1 MLILHEG
8 ELLHTDSST
17 DVLEHY
23 GVKGMKWGKR
33 AVGYAGSFGKAFTN
47 QIAHPILSRK
57 AYASSVS
64 KSGVGSYMTT
74 KRSLDYQNK
83 FVKTQ
88 RDANAETK
96 KKIKELKK
104 NKYKKADAL
113 NHPTDKKLAKVYDE
127 QDVALANLSK
137 NSKLKNYLTK
147 DGREKRAEAKKE
159 FKKLRNTS
167 DSLENKMIGNY
178 KMARKEYRVA
188 KKKLKDERKNATTG
202 LRY

>member
-1 MLILHEG
+1 MYIIHEQQLVHVDRG
-8 ELLHTDSST
+8 SDI
-17 DVLEHY
+17 LEHY

-33 AVGYAGSFGKAFTN
+33 AVGYAGSFGKAYVN
-47 QIAHPILSRK
+47 QFAHPVLSRK
-57 AYASSVS
+57 AYSSASS
-64 KSGVGSYMTT
+64 KSSVGSMIGT

-127 QDVALANLSK
+127 QDVARANLSK
-137 NSKLKNYLTK
+137 NSKLKNYTTK
-147 DGREKRAEAKKE
+147 VGRRKRAEAKKE
-159 FKKLRNTS
+159 VRKINNTAS
-167 DSLENKMIGNY
+167 SLEDKMISNY
-178 KMARKEYRVA
+178 KIARKEYRVS
-188 KKKLKDERKNATTG
+188 KKNLKDERKNATTG

>member
-1 MLILHEG
+1 MYIIHEQQLVHVDRG
-8 ELLHTDSST
+8 SDI
-17 DVLEHY
+17 LEHY

-33 AVGYAGSFGKAFTN
+33 AVDYAGSFRKMSAN
-47 QIAHPILSRK
+47 QFAHPILSRK
-57 AYASSVS
+57 AYSSSTSKSSV
-64 KSGVGSYMTT
+64 GSMIAT

-88 RDANAETK
+88 LDAKAETK

-127 QDVALANLSK
+127 QVVARANLSK
-137 NSKLKNYLTK
+137 NSKVDNYLTK
-147 DGREKRAEAKKE
+147 AGRRKRAEAKKE
-159 FKKLRNTS
+159 VRKINNTAS
-167 DSLENKMIGNY
+167 SLEDKMISNY
-178 KMARKEYRVA
+178 KMARKEYRVT
-188 KKKLKDERKNATTG
+188 KKNLKDERKNATTG

>member
-33 AVGYAGSFGKAFTN
+33 AAGYAKAAGKAYYN
-47 QIAHPILSRK
+47 QYRHPILSGK
-57 AYASSVS
+57 AGMSSSS
-64 KSGVGSYMTT
+64 KSKAGTFFGT
-74 KRSLDYQNK
+74 KRSLDYRNK

-113 NHPTDKKLAKVYDE
+113 NRPTDKKLAKVYDE
-127 QDVALANLSK
+127 QVVARTNLSK
-137 NSKLKNYLTK
+137 NSKLKNYTTTE
-147 DGREKRAEAKKE
+147 GRRKRAEAKKE
-159 FKKLRNTS
+159 VRKINNTAA
-167 DSLENKMIGNY
+167 SLEDKMIGNY
-178 KMARKEYRVA
+178 KIARKEYRVA
-188 KKKLKDERKNATTG
+188 KKNLKDERKNATTG

>member
-33 AVGYAGSFGKAFTN
+33 AAGYAKAAGKAYYN
-47 QIAHPILSRK
+47 QYRHPILSGK
-57 AYASSVS
+57 AGMSSFS
-64 KSGVGSYMTT
+64 KSKVGTAFGTT
-74 KRSLDYQNK
+74 RSLDYRNK

-113 NHPTDKKLAKVYDE
+113 NRPTDKKLAKVYDE
-127 QDVALANLSK
+127 QVVARTNLSK
-137 NSKLKNYLTK
+137 NSKLKNYTTTE
-147 DGREKRAEAKKE
+147 GRRKRAEAKKE
-159 FKKLRNTS
+159 VRKINNTAA
-167 DSLENKMIGNY
+167 SLEDKMIRNY
-178 KMARKEYRVA
+178 KIARKEYRVA
-188 KKKLKDERKNATTG
+188 KKNLKDERKNATTG

>member
-33 AVGYAGSFGKAFTN
+33 AVGYAGSFGKAYAN
-47 QIAHPILSRK
+47 QFVHPVLSRK
-57 AYASSVS
+57 AHSSAFHKSSV
-64 KSGVGSYMTT
+64 GSMMGT

-88 RDANAETK
+88 LDANAETK

-127 QDVALANLSK
+127 QVVALDKLSK
-137 NSKLKNYLTK
+137 NSKLNNYTTK
-147 DGREKRAEAKKE
+147 AGRRKRDEAKKE
-159 FKKLRNTS
+159 VRKINNTAS
-167 DSLENKMIGNY
+167 SLEDKMIGNY
-178 KMARKEYRVA
+178 KIARKEYRVA
-188 KKKLKDERKNATTG
+188 KKNLKDERKNATTG

>member
-1 MLILHEG
+1 MYIIHEQQLVHVDRG
-8 ELLHTDSST
+8 SDI
-17 DVLEHY
+17 LEHY

-33 AVGYAGSFGKAFTN
+33 AVGYAGSFRKMSAN

-57 AYASSVS
+57 AYSSSAS
-64 KSGVGSYMTT
+64 KSGVGSFMAT

-127 QDVALANLSK
+127 QVVANANLSK
-137 NSKLKNYLTK
+137 NSKVKNYLTK
-147 DGREKRAEAKKE
+147 EGRRKRAEAKKE
-159 FKKLRNTS
+159 VRKINNTAS
-167 DSLENKMIGNY
+167 SLEDKMIGNY
-178 KMARKEYRVA
+178 KIARKEYRVA
-188 KKKLKDERKNATTG
+188 KKNLKDERKNATTG

>member
-33 AVGYAGSFGKAFTN
+33 AAGYAKAAGKTYYN
-47 QIAHPILSRK
+47 QYRHPILSGK
-57 AYASSVS
+57 AGMSSIS
-64 KSGVGSYMTT
+64 KSKAGTLFGT
-74 KRSLDYQNK
+74 KRSLDYRNK

-127 QDVALANLSK
+127 QVVARTNLSK
-137 NSKLKNYLTK
+137 NSKLKNYTTTE
-147 DGREKRAEAKKE
+147 GRRKRAEAKKE
-159 FKKLRNTS
+159 VRKINNTAA
-167 DSLENKMIGNY
+167 SLEDKMIRNY
-178 KMARKEYRVA
+178 KIARKEYGVA
-188 KKKLKDERKNATTG
+188 KKKLKDERKNATAG